1 MKTQFRNFIQQFFSQ
16 TFLTLQTQV
25 AMNTRNSNNSS
36 LFQNNNNK
44 QFSNSLTPNS
54 FSTMKTQS
62 IFSARQF
69 FAIALTVIGLFFFQS
84 AQAVETIC
92 KRTMCGHTYTSNSDR
107 PNVLTGETQKIRV
120 FVKFGDLVGS
130 ASTGVSGVSAT
141 IGSKQ
146 SGGFGDFDGCK
157 TWVDVNINVG
167 SSVVQQDG
175 VTISLFGVANTLTAS
190 FKIDIRKKP
199 TISSLSIKEGTATPS
214 FLVAG
219 RTYQVTIGGTS
230 VNKLDFTDAKVQS
243 ASVNSGGTSTSRT
256 YTVVFKTTSQAN
268 VTSFKFEETHTFCN
282 HLISRTIPSIT
293 LYPRPD
299 LIPNALAGKY
309 TLQSNASCGGSLG
322 KVGSDNT
329 TLSSVKN
336 AIGTPSTNQAVIT
349 KEITWPNVTWSVKN
363 TGGPV
368 TGTFKVQLKS
378 GNTVLQEQTITN
390 INAGETKTFTYTR
403 PKSKK
408 KLMRMLSCN
417 NGNDVHAHQD
427 NASVAAYNWADP
439 ATFTIAVDTQNTVT
453 ESSESNNS
461 SGF

>member
-1 MKTQFRNFIQQFFSQ
+1 MKTQIENFIQQLFSK
-16 TFLTLQTQV
+16 TFLTPKTQV
-25 AMNTRNSNNSS
+25 AMNTRNNNNSP

-69 FAIALTVIGLFFFQS
+69 FAIALTVIGLFIFQS

-92 KRTMCGHTYTSNSDR
+92 KRTMCGHTYTSTGDR

-130 ASTGVSGVSAT
+130 ASAGVAGVSTS
-141 IGSKQ
+141 IGSKH
-146 SGGFGDFDGCK
+146 SGGFGDFDGCN
-157 TWVDVNINVG
+157 TWVDVNITVTSG
-167 SSVVQQDG
+167 ATAQDG

-199 TISSLSIKEGTATPS
+199 TISTLTIKEGAATPS

-219 RTYQVTIGGTS
+219 RTYQLTIGGTS
-230 VNKLDFTDAKVQS
+230 VNKLELSDSKVES
-243 ASVNSGGTSTSRT
+243 ASVNAGGSATSRT
-256 YTVVFKTTSQAN
+256 FTIVFKTTTQAN
-268 VTSFKFEETHTFCN
+268 ITSINFAENHTFCN
-282 HLISRTIPSIT
+282 HLITKTISSIT

-299 LIPNALAGKY
+299 LIPNALTGKY

-322 KVGSDNT
+322 KVGSDNA
-329 TLSSVKN
+329 TLGSVKN
-336 AIGTPSTNQAVIT
+336 AIGTPSVNQAVIT

-390 INAGETKTFTYTR
+390 INAGETKSFTYTR

-427 NASVAAYNWADP
+427 NASVAIYNWADP
-439 ATFTIAVDTQNTVT
+439 STFTIAVDTQNTVT
-453 ESSESNNS
+453 ESSENNNS